1 MKRIRGRRVRW
12 VCGLTA
18 VVLALTSFLA
28 NSVQTVHDK
37 QKVAKMTEK
46 MRTVCVGRFLI
57 DLPADAP
64 VKIRYGSVG
73 GLDIESTTV
82 ESDEEFA
89 ARLRQTELEMADA
102 TNREGRPSLESSK
115 EIAVNTGQGKTFI
128 YNRRRTKVLEDREFV
143 FSENVALLS
152 MLRFPNLS
160 VTGEIEWVA
169 PRNIP
174 RITSILNFIR
184 PLGEGEIPRESG
196 FCVGHAI
203 VLDPY
208 DHDNR
213 ESAVMFAGV
222 PGHPDVNIV
231 LSSMAGTRPA
241 PGLLERNARAAAREP
256 LFMRLAFSNLREHK
270 RAINGL
276 DGEELV
282 MRIREASFT
291 TGYSFQWETA
301 GKLDDVYA
309 PTLKLELES
318 GVNPV
323 AGGKPLQSTL
333 SEEAMF
339 ELWESIVNSI
349 RLRPYQEGTGA
360 AAEEPR
366 VALGASALA
375 GEVCPQT
382 GWWQCADGGTGVTVL
397 GGQRQFVRQGQF
409 MPQALLLPQQ
419 TMWQRLRGVQ
429 PSYESKNSTLW
440 ALVDKRS
447 STRVSHHS
455 GLEQAMASPEFRALP
470 AATHPTGSF
479 EVPIGSI
486 VKTGAACPAS
496 GWWRCEDSHAL
507 DGTRWFAAG
516 SLLPAATFRAPLGGR
531 SGGHPELIHRRSAWQ
546 LVRHV
551 DADPFS
557 RVIPNQSEPKDPDD
571 TSMA

>member
-1 MKRIRGRRVRW
+1 MTRSRGRRVRW

-18 VVLALTSFLA
+18 VALALTSFLA

-46 MRTVCVGRFLI
+46 MRTVCVGRYLI
-57 DLPADAP
+57 DLPVDAP

-73 GLDIESTTV
+73 GLDVQSTTV
-82 ESDEEFA
+82 ESNEEFA
-89 ARLRQTELEMADA
+89 ARLRQTELEMAEA

-115 EIAVNTGQGKTFI
+115 EIAVDTGQGKTFI
-128 YNRRRTKVLEDREFV
+128 YNRRRTKVLEDHEFV

-160 VTGEIEWVA
+160 ITGEIEWVA

-174 RITSILNFIR
+174 RITSILDFIR

-196 FCVGHAI
+196 FCIGHAI
-203 VLDPY
+203 VRDPY

-213 ESAVMFAGV
+213 ESAVMFAGL

-231 LSSMAGTRPA
+231 FSSMAGTRPA
-241 PGLLERNARAAAREP
+241 PGLLERNEKAAAREP

-291 TGYSFQWETA
+291 TSYSFQWETR

-349 RLRPYQEGTGA
+349 RLRPYQEGSTA
-360 AAEEPR
+360 PVEEPR

-382 GWWQCADGGTGVTVL
+382 GWWQCADSGTGVTVL
-397 GGQRQFVRQGQF
+397 GGQRQFIKQGQF

-440 ALVDKRS
+440 ALADKRS
-447 STRVSHHS
+447 SARVSHH
-455 GLEQAMASPEFRALP
+455 GVLEQAMVSPEFIAFP
-470 AATHPTGSF
+470 AAAHPTGSF

-496 GWWRCEDSHAL
+496 GWWRCKDSHAL

-516 SLLPAATFRAPLGGR
+516 SLLPAATFRAQLQGR
-531 SGGHPELIHRRSAWQ
+531 VSGHAELIHRRSAWQ

-551 DADPFS
+551 DANPS
-557 RVIPNQSEPKDPDD
+557 PDTAPD
-571 TSMA
+571 ESTPQPAGGTSTA

>member
-1 MKRIRGRRVRW
+1 MRRVRGRRVRW

-46 MRTVCVGRFLI
+46 MRTICVGRFLI

-64 VKIRYGSVG
+64 VKIKYGSVG
-73 GLDIESTTV
+73 GLDIESTTR

-89 ARLRQTELEMADA
+89 ERLHQTERDMAEA
-102 TNREGRPSLESSK
+102 VNREGRPSLESSK

-128 YNRRRTKVLEDREFV
+128 YNRRRTKVMEDHEFV

-160 VTGEIEWVA
+160 ITGEIEWVA
-169 PRNIP
+169 PRNLP
-174 RITSILNFIR
+174 RITNILSFIR

-196 FCVGHAI
+196 FCMGHAI

-208 DHDNR
+208 EHDNR
-213 ESAVMFAGV
+213 ESAVMFAGL

-241 PGLLERNARAAAREP
+241 PGLLERNASAAAREP
-256 LFMRLAFSNLREHK
+256 LYMRLAFSNLREDK
-270 RAINGL
+270 RVINGL

-282 MRIREASFT
+282 MRIREPSFT
-291 TGYSFQWETA
+291 TGYSFQWEMA

-323 AGGKPLQSTL
+323 AGGKPVQSTL

-339 ELWESIVNSI
+339 ELWESIVNSV
-349 RLRPYQEGTGA
+349 RLRPFQEA
-360 AAEEPR
+360 ADLPPEEKR
-366 VALGASALA
+366 VALGTCALA
-375 GEVCPQT
+375 GEICPQT
-382 GWWQCADGGTGVTVL
+382 GWWQCADGGTGVSVL
-397 GGQRQFVRQGQF
+397 GGQRQFIRQGQH

-440 ALVDKRS
+440 ALADKRS
-447 STRVSHHS
+447 SARVTQYG
-455 GLEQAMASPEFRALP
+455 GLEQAMASPEFHIVP
-470 AATHPTGSF
+470 ASAYPAGQV
-479 EVPIGSI
+479 EIPIGSV

-516 SLLPAATFRAPLGGR
+516 SVLPAATFRAQRHGR
-531 SGGHPELIHRRSAWQ
+531 GSAHPELIHRRSTWQ
-546 LVRHV
+546 IVRYDSRT
-551 DADPFS
+551 DAADM
-557 RVIPNQSEPKDPDD
+557 D
-571 TSMA
+571 TLGG

>member
-1 MKRIRGRRVRW
+1 MKRVRGRRVRW

-46 MRTVCVGRFLI
+46 MRTVCLGRFLI

-64 VKIRYGSVG
+64 VKVKYGSVG
-73 GLDIESTTV
+73 GLDIETISA

-89 ARLRQTELEMADA
+89 ERLRQAELDMAEA

-115 EIAVNTGQGKTFI
+115 EIAVDTGQGKIFI
-128 YNRRRTKVLEDREFV
+128 YNRRRTKVLEDHEFV

-152 MLRFPNLS
+152 MLRFPDLS

-169 PRNIP
+169 PRNLP
-174 RITSILNFIR
+174 RVSSILNFIR
-184 PLGEGEIPRESG
+184 PLNEGEIPRESG
-196 FCVGHAI
+196 FCLGHAI

-213 ESAVMFAGV
+213 ESAVMFAGL

-231 LSSMAGTRPA
+231 LSSMAGASPA
-241 PGLLERNARAAAREP
+241 PGLLERNAKAEAREP
-256 LFMRLAFSNLREHK
+256 IYMRLAFSNLREHK
-270 RAINGL
+270 RVINGL
-276 DGEELV
+276 EGEELV
-282 MRIREASFT
+282 LRIREPSFT
-291 TGYSFQWETA
+291 TGYSFQWEMA
-301 GKLDDVYA
+301 GKQDDVHT

-323 AGGKPLQSTL
+323 AGGKPVQSTL
-333 SEEAMF
+333 TEEAMF
-339 ELWESIVNSI
+339 ELWESIVSSI
-349 RLRPYQEGTGA
+349 RLRPYQEAKTA
-360 AAEEPR
+360 VSEEPHI
-366 VALGASALA
+366 ALGASVLA

-382 GWWQCADGGTGVTVL
+382 GWWQCADGGGDVSVL
-397 GGQRQFVRQGQF
+397 GGQRQFIKQGQT

-429 PSYESKNSTLW
+429 PSYESRNSTLW

-447 STRVSHHS
+447 SSRITHQS
-455 GLEQAMASPEFRALP
+455 GLEQAVATQDFLNFP
-470 AATHPTGSF
+470 AGTGPAGSF
-479 EVPIGSI
+479 QAPIGSI
-486 VKTGAACPAS
+486 ARTGAACPAS

-516 SLLPAATFRAPLGGR
+516 SLLPAATFRAHLARR

-546 LVRHV
+546 LVRV
-551 DADPFS
+551 DADPLPG
-557 RVIPNQSEPKDPDD
+557 VVADPATSQDFDD
-571 TSMA
+571 TSRA